1 MTKLM
6 TQALDALRKLPDAQQ
21 DDVARFLLELTN
33 DAPMTA
39 EDAAAIAE
47 AEAELS
53 RGERVAPPAI
63 RAFWH
68 NHGL

>member
-53 RGERVAPPAI
+53 RGNA
-63 RAFWH
+63 
-68 NHGL
+68 

>member
-47 AEAELS
+47 AEGELS
-53 RGERVAPPAI
+53 RGERVASEAI

-68 NHGL
+68 SHGL

>member
-1 MTKLM
+1 MIKLM

-21 DDVARFLLELTN
+21 DDVARFPLEHRL
-33 DAPMTA
+33 TA
-39 EDAAAIAE
+39 EDAAAIAQ

-53 RGERVAPPAI
+53 RGERVAPQAI
-63 RAFWH
+63 RTFWH